1 MENQMDNQIYE
12 NYQSKRAR
20 VAEKLSGVMKHNN
33 RLVLLRPL
41 VFLAAVGLSLVYSF
55 LSAKPVYLFGSG
67 MLIVIF
73 LFLIAKHNRI
83 KARAQY
89 LEFLVHIN
97 DMAVRRLEGKWL
109 GFANTGE
116 NFINPEHRYSSDLN
130 IFGRGSL
137 FQYVNAATSIVG
149 EERLAHLLS
158 SQTSLAEIQQ
168 RQEAIQELGLRLDW
182 RQHFQATGMLDSIKK
197 PGGLEKLLAWAE
209 EKPVYTNKYI
219 SLLLFI
225 PFITLSLAV
234 LGYFH
239 LITSYLWVIPLGFQV
254 LIVTVTGKK
263 AYQTFNK
270 TGSAVTEIQR
280 CSALL
285 ACIEPENFEAPLLK
299 ELKNTLVKHGDT
311 PSRQIKKLFGI
322 VDRMSLRYSSIHP
335 VINIAI
341 LWDLQTLI
349 KLENWRGGS
358 GRSLR
363 EWIGVLAEFEALSS
377 LAGLAH
383 DYPHWT
389 VPQITESAPAI
400 KAVALGHPLIRDEIR
415 VSNDVELPA
424 PGTILLITGSNMS
437 GKSTLLRTIGI
448 NLILAYAG
456 APVCAKEFNC
466 ALMNVYTS
474 IHINDNLEK
483 NISTFYAELQRIKLI
498 VDAARSGESIIFL
511 IDEIFKG
518 TNSKDRILG
527 ARAVI
532 KNLNELAA
540 IGLVSTHDLELSRL
554 EHESPLIKNYH
565 FTDQISGQE
574 ITFDY
579 RLKPGVSK
587 STNAIA
593 LMKIIGIE
601 IGKTK

>member
-1 MENQMDNQIYE
+1 MDNQIYE
-12 NYQSKRAR
+12 TYQSKRAS
-20 VAEKLSGVMKHNN
+20 VAEKLSGVMKQNN

-41 VFLAAVGLSLVYSF
+41 VFMAAVGLSLVYSF
-55 LSAKPVYLFGSG
+55 LSAKPVYLLGSG
-67 MLIVIF
+67 ILIVIF
-73 LFLIAKHNRI
+73 LLLIAKHNRI

-89 LEFLVHIN
+89 LEFLVRIN
-97 DMAVRRLEGKWL
+97 DMAIRRLDGKWL

-116 NFINPEHRYSSDLN
+116 HFINPEHRYSSDLN
-130 IFGRGSL
+130 IFGQGSM
-137 FQYVNAATSIVG
+137 FQYINAATSIVG

-158 SQTSLAEIQQ
+158 FQTGLDEIKQ
-168 RQEAIQELGLRLDW
+168 RQQAIKELGLHLDW
-182 RQHFQATGMLDSIKK
+182 RQHFQATGMLGSIKK
-197 PGGLEKLLAWAE
+197 TGSLEKLLSWAE

-219 SLLLFI
+219 SFLLLI
-225 PFITLSLAV
+225 PFITLVLSI

-239 LITSYLWVIPLGFQV
+239 LITPYLWVIPLGFQV
-254 LIVTVTGKK
+254 LIVAFTAKT
-263 AYQTFNK
+263 AHQTFNK
-270 TGSAVTEIQR
+270 TGSSVTEIRR

-285 ACIEPENFEAPLLK
+285 ACIEPESFDAPLLK
-299 ELKNTLVKHGDT
+299 ELKNTLIKNGDT

-349 KLENWRGGS
+349 KLEKWRSGS
-358 GRSLR
+358 GRALR
-363 EWIGVLAEFEALSS
+363 DWIRVMAEFEALSS

-383 DYPHWT
+383 DHPHWA

-400 KAVALGHPLIRDEIR
+400 KAVALGHPLIKAEIR
-415 VSNDVELPA
+415 VSNDVELPI

-466 ALMNVYTS
+466 SLMNVYTS

-498 VDAARSGESIIFL
+498 VDAARSGEPIIFL

-532 KNLNELAA
+532 KSLNELAA

-565 FTDQISGQE
+565 FTDQISGRE

-601 IGKTK
+601 ISKTE

>member
-1 MENQMDNQIYE
+1 LDNQIYE
-12 NYQSKRAR
+12 TYHLKRAH
-20 VAEKLSGVMKHNN
+20 VAEKLSEVMRQNN

-41 VFLAAVGLSLVYSF
+41 IFMAAVVLSLAYSF
-55 LSAKPVYLFGSG
+55 LSAKPIYLFGSG
-67 MLIVIF
+67 ILIILFIIF
-73 LFLIAKHNRI
+73 IAKHNSI

-89 LEFLVHIN
+89 LEFLVQIN
-97 DMAVRRLEGKWL
+97 DTAIRRLEGKWL
-109 GFANTGE
+109 DFANTGE
-116 NFINPEHRYSSDLN
+116 HFINHEHRYSADLN
-130 IFGRGSL
+130 IFGQGSL

-158 SQTSLAEIQQ
+158 FQTDLAEIKQ
-168 RQEAIQELGLRLDW
+168 RQQAIQELGLRLDW
-182 RQHFQATGMLDSIKK
+182 RQHFQATGMLGNLKK
-197 PGGLEKLLAWAE
+197 TGRLEKLLAWAE
-209 EKPVYTNKYI
+209 DKPVYTNKYI
-219 SLLLFI
+219 SYLLLL
-225 PFITLSLAV
+225 PVITLVLAV

-239 LITSYLWVIPLGFQV
+239 FITPYLWIVPLGFQV
-254 LIVTVTGKK
+254 LVVAFTAKT
-263 AYQTFNK
+263 AHQTFNK
-270 TGSAVTEIQR
+270 TGSSVSEIQR

-285 ACIEPENFEAPLLK
+285 ACIEPESYDSPLLI
-299 ELKNTLVKHGDT
+299 ELKNTLVKQDNT

-322 VDRMSLRYSSIHP
+322 VDRMGLRYSSIHP

-349 KLENWRGGS
+349 KLENWRS
-358 GRSLR
+358 GTGRLLR
-363 EWIGVLAEFEALSS
+363 EWIEVMAEFEALSS
-377 LAGLAH
+377 LAVLAYEH
-383 DYPHWT
+383 PHWT

-400 KAVALGHPLIRDEIR
+400 KAVALGHPLIKDEIR
-415 VSNDVELPA
+415 VSNNVELPK

-437 GKSTLLRTIGI
+437 GKSTLLRTVGI

-466 ALMNVYTS
+466 SLMNVYTS

-498 VDAARSGESIIFL
+498 IDAAKSGEPVIFM

-532 KNLNELAA
+532 KSLNELAA

-565 FTDQISGQE
+565 FTDQISDRE

-593 LMKIIGIE
+593 LMKIIGIG
-601 IGKTK
+601 INQK